1 MFALPAVLP
10 PIRQLPCRN
19 DTLRA
24 APMARKRAGADPGL
38 FSSER
43 ALGRLQLGIDAF
55 SIVISL
61 ALAVIVQAEL
71 RRYIPSLRAPARF
84 QEHASLVYAM
94 LPLWLSLIVLFRVHL
109 AVPQQLGQAE
119 LLVRLVKLH
128 LTGLCAL
135 ALLQFLTQSI
145 INRSLV
151 ALFLGCTFALMYVQR
166 SGQIAWSR
174 YQHQRGTGQARVLL
188 VGRPS
193 RRMAE
198 LVRSALARPN
208 PPCFVGYLEAPL
220 GAAALSMP
228 PDDAPT
234 LERIGTLTDLP
245 RLLHEQPVD
254 HVMFFPPAHRPES
267 VRDELLAC
275 EEVGV
280 TASFSVDLVQLS
292 EAAPRVTSHYDHA
305 FVSFEIAPK
314 RPDAL
319 ALKYGLDL
327 ICALVL
333 LILLAPLLLIVAA
346 AIWIDSARPILFVQ
360 ERAGLHGRAFRMLK
374 FRTMRVGAET
384 EQPALREVNEMSGP
398 VFKLRE
404 DPRVTRV
411 GAFLRRTSLDEL
423 PQLFHVLTGT
433 MSLVGPR
440 PLPLSEQAAIR
451 GWQRRRLSMKPGLT
465 CLWQVSGRS
474 DVDFVDWMLLDL
486 QYIEDWNLWL
496 DLVVLLKTV
505 PVVLFGRGAR

>member
-1 MFALPAVLP
+1 
-10 PIRQLPCRN
+10 
-19 DTLRA
+19 
-24 APMARKRAGADPGL
+24 MARRRAGADPDL
-38 FSSER
+38 VSRER
-43 ALGRLQLGIDAF
+43 ALGRLQLAIDVA
-55 SIVISL
+55 SIVASL
-61 ALAVIVQAEL
+61 ALAVMLQAEL

-109 AVPQQLGQAE
+109 AVPRQLGQAE
-119 LLVRLVKLH
+119 LLVRLIQLH
-128 LTGLCAL
+128 LTGLCGL

-151 ALFLGCTFALMYVQR
+151 ALFLCCTFALMYIQR
-166 SGQIAWSR
+166 TGQIAWAR
-174 YQHQRGTGQARVLL
+174 YQHQRGTGQERVLL
-188 VGRPS
+188 IGQPS

-220 GAAALSMP
+220 GAATLSIP
-228 PDDAPT
+228 PSDAPL
-234 LERIGTLTDLP
+234 LEHIGTLADLP

-267 VRDELLAC
+267 VPDELLAC

-280 TASFSVDLVQLS
+280 IASFSVDLVQVS
-292 EAAPRVTSHYDHA
+292 EATPRVTSHYEHA

-314 RPDAL
+314 RADAL

-327 ICALVL
+327 ICAALLLV
-333 LILLAPLLLIVAA
+333 LLAPLLIIIAA
-346 AIWIDSARPILFVQ
+346 AIWIDTARPILFVQ
-360 ERAGLHGRAFRMLK
+360 ERAGLHGRPFRMLK
-374 FRTMRVGAET
+374 FRTMRAGAET
-384 EQPALREVNEMSGP
+384 EQQALRAANEMSGP

-404 DPRVTRV
+404 DPRTTRV
-411 GAFLRRTSLDEL
+411 GRFLRRASLDEL
-423 PQLFHVLTGT
+423 PQLFNVLTGT

-451 GWQRRRLSMKPGLT
+451 GWQRRRLSMKPGIT
-465 CLWQVSGRS
+465 CLWQVSGRN